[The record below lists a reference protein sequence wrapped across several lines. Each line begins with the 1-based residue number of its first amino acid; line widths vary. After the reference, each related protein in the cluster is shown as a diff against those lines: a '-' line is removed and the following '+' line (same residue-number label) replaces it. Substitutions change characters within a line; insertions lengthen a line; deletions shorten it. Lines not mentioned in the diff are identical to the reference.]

1 MVHHYH
7 LILRPRSVLPVV
19 SVMSV
24 VGKGS
29 SSELCITVLG
39 GHVLV
44 SFDPELYLRFS
55 VHDFDTSED
64 DKPVIL

>member
-1 MVHHYH
+1 
-7 LILRPRSVLPVV
+7 
-19 SVMSV
+19 MSV